1 MAERPETK
9 SIIVTQAVQD
19 YAVAHS
25 THPPDEVQRSLIE
38 ATDAL
43 GGISMMQISPDQGA
57 FMTLLTRLVGAT
69 FAVEVGTFTGYSSI
83 CIARGL
89 SEGGRLLCCDVSEE
103 WTSVARE
110 HWEQAGVADRIEL
123 KIAPAAETL
132 EALPSDPPIDLA
144 FIDADK
150 PGYVTYYDE
159 IVERLRPNG
168 VVLLDNVL
176 WSGNVVDES
185 DQGENTEAIRAV
197 NDHVAA
203 RPDCDAVMLNL
214 GDGITMIRRRPT
226 AEPSEN

>member
-1 MAERPETK
+1 MAEPPETK

-25 THPPDEVQRSLIE
+25 SAPPDKVQRSLIE
-38 ATDAL
+38 ATHEL
-43 GGISMMQISPDQGA
+43 GGISRMQISPDQGA

-176 WSGNVVDES
+176 WSGNVVDPSDES
-185 DQGENTEAIRAV
+185 ENTVAIRTI
-197 NDHVAA
+197 NDLVASDP
-203 RPDCDAVMLNL
+203 RVEAVMLPIA
-214 GDGITMIRRRPT
+214 DGLTIVRKR
-226 AEPSEN
+226 